1 MNTVRLRNVEVGAG
15 IPKVI
20 VPIVAATKEEI
31 LAKAESLRGLSFD
44 VVEWRVDFCRDA
56 LDTET
61 VLDILAGLRTLLG
74 DTPILFTFRTK
85 KEGGER
91 EISMEQYTALNAA
104 AAWSGNADAID
115 VEIFSG
121 DEVVATNIDN
131 IHAAGAVVVGS
142 SHEFGYTPSQ
152 EEIVRRLCKAQEL
165 GCDILKVAVM
175 PQSRRD
181 VLTLL
186 SATEEM
192 YTQYARQPIVTMS
205 MAGTGVLSRLCGE
218 VFGSS
223 MTFGAAGQVSAPGQV
238 QVEQLNTVLGIL
250 HSAME

>member
-15 IPKVI
+15 VPKVI
-20 VPIVAATKEEI
+20 VPIVAETKDEI
-31 LAKAESLRGLSFD
+31 LAKAQSLEGLAFD

-56 LDTET
+56 LDTGK
-61 VLDILAGLRTLLG
+61 VLDILAGLRCVLG
-74 DTPILFTFRTK
+74 EKPILFTFRTK

-104 AAWSGNADAID
+104 AANSGNADAID
-115 VEIFSG
+115 VEVFSG
-121 DEVVATNIDN
+121 DEVVKENIRN
-131 IHAAGAVVVGS
+131 IHAAGVVVVGS
-142 SHEFGYTPSQ
+142 SHEFGHTPSQ
-152 EEIVRRLCKAQEL
+152 QELVARLCKQQEL

-175 PQSRRD
+175 PQCRRD

-186 SATEEM
+186 AATEEM
-192 YTQYARQPIVTMS
+192 YTHHARQPIVTMS

-218 VFGSS
+218 VFGSA

-238 QVEQLNTVLGIL
+238 QVEQLNTVLNIL
-250 HSAME
+250 HNAM

>member
-1 MNTVRLRNVEVGAG
+1 MNTVRLRNVEVGTG

-31 LAKAESLRGLSFD
+31 LDKAASLNGLTFD
-44 VVEWRVDFCRDA
+44 VVEWRVDFYRDA
-56 LDTET
+56 LDTEK
-61 VLDILAGLRTLLG
+61 VLDTLGGLRAVLG
-74 DTPILFTFRTK
+74 ETPILFTFRTK

-104 AAWSGNADAID
+104 AARSGNADAID

-121 DEVVATNIDN
+121 DEVVKTNIEN

-152 EEIVRRLCKAQEL
+152 EELVSRLCKEQEM

-175 PQSRRD
+175 PESSRD

-186 SATEEM
+186 AATEEM
-192 YTQYARQPIVTMS
+192 HTHHARQPIVTMS

-223 MTFGAAGQVSAPGQV
+223 MTFGAVGQVSAPGQI
-238 QVEQLNTVLGIL
+238 QVERLNTVLQIL
-250 HSAME
+250 HDAM

>member
-1 MNTVRLRNVEVGAG
+1 MNTVWLRNVEVGAG

-20 VPIVAATKEEI
+20 VPIVAATREEI
-31 LAKAESLRGLSFD
+31 LAKAESLRGLKFD
-44 VVEWRVDFCRDA
+44 VVEWRVDFYRDVLNTQA
-56 LDTET
+56 VLDTLE
-61 VLDILAGLRTLLG
+61 GLRAVLG

-91 EISMEQYTALNAA
+91 EISMEEYTALNAA
-104 AAWSGNADAID
+104 AARSGNADAID

-121 DEVVATNIDN
+121 DEVVKANIAN

-152 EEIVRRLCKAQEL
+152 EELVARLRKEQEL

-175 PQSRRD
+175 PSSRRD

-192 YTQYARQPIVTMS
+192 YTKYARQPIVTMS
-205 MAGTGVLSRLCGE
+205 MAGAGVLSRLCGE

-238 QVEQLNTVLGIL
+238 QVEQLNTLLQIL
-250 HSAME
+250 HDAM